1 MKTLD
6 VRSATDEYM
15 STHSLTFS
23 TPDLIL
29 KEFVIRLCEQVST
42 RDEKEQIPR
51 IMLYLKDK
59 DDRHGKGEKESL
71 YQNASYTNKDT
82 IINQRNTVTEVY
94 GGLSTTPPP
103 SSSDLSGNVISSK
116 PSPSNREPHNKN
128 SRKTSNG

>member
-6 VRSATDEYM
+6 VKSATDEYM

-29 KEFVIRLCEQVST
+29 KEFVIWLCEQVST

-71 YQNASYTNKDT
+71 YQKDT

-94 GGLSTTPPP
+94 GGLSTPPP
-103 SSSDLSGNVISSK
+103 SSSNLSG
-116 PSPSNREPHNKN
+116 
-128 SRKTSNG
+128 T